1 MPLDAQAQVAMHGVA
16 HRIDRRDA
24 EGASVVVSGAHV
36 HGALTFR
43 IVRLGPAALR
53 SIRRMTFAAGVLVG

>member
-1 MPLDAQAQVAMHGVA
+1 MHSVA
-16 HRIDRRDA
+16 HRLDCWDA

-36 HGALTFR
+36 HKALTFR

-53 SIRRMTFAAGVLVG
+53 SIRRMTLDAAWPVG